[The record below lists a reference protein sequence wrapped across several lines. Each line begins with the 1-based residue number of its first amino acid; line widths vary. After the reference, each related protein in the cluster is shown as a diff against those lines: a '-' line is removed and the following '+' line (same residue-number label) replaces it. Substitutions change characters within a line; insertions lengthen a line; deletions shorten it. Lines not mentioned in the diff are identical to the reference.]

1 MPRKPDAELS
11 LYEALRLSLVEAQR
25 RKLIRAAER
34 YVDRVEADLAEALA
48 KDPNY
53 SGPESPPK
61 KPRRKVA
68 QFPSPLPP
76 ATGQE
81 DDRDV
86 GLELYCAQL
95 LRVLARAPR
104 DYDSTIAL
112 RSVRLPADQVDQICR
127 QLSYLLGLR
136 VPKPPAGK
144 AA

>member
-1 MPRKPDAELS
+1 MRRKRATEPS
-11 LYEALRLSLVEAQR
+11 LLEALRLSIDQAER
-25 RKLIRAAER
+25 RKLYRAAER
-34 YVDRVEADLAEALA
+34 YVDRVEAELAQYLA
-48 KDPNY
+48 KDPNDA
-53 SGPESPPK
+53 GPQSPPK
-61 KPRRKVA
+61 KPRRKVV
-68 QFPSPLPP
+68 QFPSALPP

-104 DYDSTIAL
+104 TGHAL
-112 RSVRLPADQVDQICR
+112 PSVHLPADQVDEICR

-136 VPKPPAGK
+136 VPKPPTSN